1 MCDSRLNC
9 PPSVAESSYLR
20 NRNLA
25 CYVLPLFDL
34 LKSAKKFKKNNMFD
48 KAKNLYKLQ
57 KQAREIKEKLK
68 NTHIEAENEGVSVI
82 INGEQ
87 EVIEVRLTDE
97 TLQDKK
103 KLETNL
109 VNCMN
114 KAVKKS
120 QQIGAELM
128 KDIMGDM
135 NMPGLT

>member
-1 MCDSRLNC
+1 
-9 PPSVAESSYLR
+9 
-20 NRNLA
+20 
-25 CYVLPLFDL
+25 
-34 LKSAKKFKKNNMFD
+34 MFD

-68 NTHIEAENEGVSVI
+68 NTHIEAENEGISVI

-87 EVIEVRLTDE
+87 EVIEVHISDDA
-97 TLQDKK
+97 LQDKK
-103 KLETNL
+103 KMENNL
-109 VNCMN
+109 VSCMN

-135 NMPGLT
+135 NLPGMTG